1 MPLHYIFLVLSYAG
15 FFEKILDFLNFLNFH
30 VQKMHAI
37 NQVEQGIPALME
49 KYTQLQSSIEQRLKW
64 GSGANPA
71 LTVVMENFDQAVNEK
86 KTALMVSLFNS
97 GVNSLQG

>member
-1 MPLHYIFLVLSYAG
+1 
-15 FFEKILDFLNFLNFH
+15 
-30 VQKMHAI
+30 MHAI

-86 KTALMVSLFNS
+86 KAALMVSLLHSQFCS
-97 GVNSLQG
+97 RIGSTVILFSLSLYIFK